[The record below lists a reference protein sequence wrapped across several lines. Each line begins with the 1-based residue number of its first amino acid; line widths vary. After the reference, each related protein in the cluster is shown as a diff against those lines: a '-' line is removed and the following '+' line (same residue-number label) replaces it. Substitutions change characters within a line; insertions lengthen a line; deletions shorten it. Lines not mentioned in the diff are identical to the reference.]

1 MAVTTSVSWVLP
13 LILTVLILVWLW
25 TKNRRNYSINIP
37 PYPFKPLPIVG
48 HIFQMRGDLR
58 YKMKEWRKAAG
69 DIYSLR
75 VGRQLH
81 ILVNDYNVI
90 KEICVKHADYIVNAE
105 YSFADVIIGEY
116 DKGII
121 AARDNNWKEQRTTS
135 LSILRSFGMGKNL
148 MADKIQ
154 EEVTFILKKLESF
167 KGQPEDVT
175 LLLNISVSNV
185 ICSVTVGQRFEYED
199 PFFVRFMFL
208 LKNILKYGR
217 SVAILTPFKFLYY
230 LPGDLFKIKE
240 WVKASIEINERFS
253 KAYVNKLKHTYSKNE
268 EPENFF
274 VAYIKEMKKLNDK
287 GVDTHLDEANL
298 VTIIRLLFLAGTE
311 TTSTTIAWC
320 LLFMLHHPE
329 VQEKVY
335 REIEANVRTER
346 TPNMSDKPKL
356 VYLNAVIMETLR
368 FASLVPVGL
377 LREVSATFEVRGFTF
392 PKGSILWPVLDS
404 VHYEKK
410 IWGDPENFRP
420 ERFIDKNGALI
431 NREELIPFSIGRRIC
446 LGEAMA
452 KMELYL
458 FLSAMF
464 QRFKFEPAD
473 KSGNLPTLKESFGT
487 TCVPKPFKLRF
498 IERN

>member
-1 MAVTTSVSWVLP
+1 MSITTSLSWLLP
-13 LILTVLILVWLW
+13 LVLTVLILVWLW
-25 TKNRRNYSINIP
+25 TKNRRNYPSNTP
-37 PYPFKPLPIVG
+37 PFPSKPLPILG
-48 HIFQMRGDLR
+48 HFLQMGGNLR
-58 YKMKEWRKAAG
+58 DKIKEWRKVAG
-69 DIYSLR
+69 DIYSLD
-75 VGRQLH
+75 VGGQLH
-81 ILVNDYNVI
+81 ILVNDFNTI
-90 KEICVKHADYIVNAE
+90 KEIWVKHADYIVNAQV
-105 YSFADVIIGEY
+105 SFASELLGEY

-121 AARDNNWKEQRTTS
+121 TARDNNWKEQRTTS

-154 EEVTFILKKLESF
+154 EEVTFLVKKLASF

-185 ICSVTVGQRFEYED
+185 ICSVAVGQRFEYED
-199 PFFVRFMFL
+199 PFFVRFMLL
-208 LKNILKYGR
+208 LKDALKYSR

-230 LPGDLFKIKE
+230 LPGDLFKVKK
-240 WVKASIEINERFS
+240 WAKASIEINERFS
-253 KAYVNKLKHTYSKNE
+253 KAYVNKLKHSENE
-268 EPENFF
+268 DSENF
-274 VAYIKEMKKLNDK
+274 VAAYIKEMKKLNDK

-320 LLFMLHHPE
+320 LLFMLHYPE

-335 REIEANVRTER
+335 REIEANVGIER

-356 VYLNAVIMETLR
+356 VYLNAVIMETQR
-368 FASLVPVGL
+368 FASLVPIGI

-410 IWGDPENFRP
+410 IWGDPESFRP

-446 LGEAMA
+446 LGEALA
-452 KMELYL
+452 KMELFL

-473 KSGNLPTLKESFGT
+473 KSGNLPTLKESFGA
-487 TCVPKPFKLRF
+487 TCVPQPFKLKF
-498 IERN
+498 TERN